1 MPGPA
6 PANILVVDDSPTMRG
21 MIRRALAATY
31 TVIEAGD
38 GQEALARLQDGPVDL
53 ILTDV
58 NMPRMDG
65 LRFLEQVRQD
75 ARFAR
80 TPILV
85 LTTESAPE
93 IKQRGKTAGA
103 TGWIVKP
110 FRPDDLCSVVAMV
123 LKKFAARST
132 STGQG

>member
-1 MPGPA
+1 
-6 PANILVVDDSPTMRG
+6 MRG
-21 MIRRALAATY
+21 MIRRALAAASA
-31 TVIEAGD
+31 VIEA
-38 GQEALARLQDGPVDL
+38 ADGPVDL

-58 NMPRMDG
+58 NVPRNG
-65 LRFLEQVRQD
+65 GFKFVEEVRQD
-75 ARFAR
+75 SRFAC
-80 TPILV
+80 TPILA

-110 FRPDDLCSVVAMV
+110 FRPDDLCSVVAMI

-132 STGQG
+132 SVGQR